1 MQADAEQYGRPL
13 SIEDYS
19 NRFIVHPLSDAV
31 VKLALPLKISANA
44 VSVTGL
50 AFGLAAGLFY
60 FHQSNWLYALAGF
73 ACMFIWHV
81 LDGADGRIA
90 RATNSTSSLGRIIDG
105 VCDHLVFAS
114 VYFGFVFYLLSTGSS
129 NTVWLLAIA
138 AAISHAL
145 QSAAYEERRQK
156 YHRRLNGLDREAIAK
171 ELHEVAGKKSLL
183 AKAYDAVQKL
193 SVTKTSPLDDYLQ
206 KNNPNND
213 PKINQRIA
221 AQTVP
226 LVRAWG
232 LLNANNRTILLAI
245 TALFGHPEWYFL
257 IEIIGLNLVFI
268 GLLFFERYTENK
280 IVSTQQIAEQ

>member
-1 MQADAEQYGRPL
+1 MKPDAEQYGRPL

-19 NRFIVHPLSDAV
+19 NRFIVHPLSALI
-31 VKLALPLKISANA
+31 VKLALPLGISANA
-44 VSVTGL
+44 VSITGL
-50 AFGLAAGLFY
+50 GFGLAAGLFY
-60 FHQSNWLYALAGF
+60 FHQSNWIYALAGF

-129 NTVWLLAIA
+129 NTVWLLAISA
-138 AAISHAL
+138 ALSHAL

-156 YHRRLNGLDREAIAK
+156 YHRRLNGLQRGAIAEK
-171 ELHEVAGKKSLL
+171 LNEIGGKKSLL
-183 AKAYDAVQKL
+183 AKAYDTVQKL
-193 SVTKTSPLDDYLQ
+193 SATKTSPLDEYLQ
-206 KNNPNND
+206 EHNPSND
-213 PKINQRIA
+213 PQFNKNIA
-221 AQTVP
+221 TQTVP

-245 TALFGHPEWYFL
+245 TAMAGQPVLYFL
-257 IEIIGLNLVFI
+257 LEVIALNLVFI
-268 GLLFFERYTENK
+268 GLLFFERHTETT
-280 IVSTQQIAEQ
+280 IIAQQRAADR